1 MCSILRKLFCYKE
14 PKTPLGFC
22 DGPSSKRKTL
32 FCRKCRTIVYQQPYE
47 GENEFHEAVCSGHLK
62 VALRLLAKEGFHVND
77 EDARKWL
84 LGTCA
89 HTDRCPVSG
98 SSSGAG
104 GTTALHFAC
113 FHGHLDLVYF
123 LLFNECE
130 INILDDKN
138 STPLMKAVQSLE
150 TEIVFV
156 LLDNGADP
164 NIKNCNGHLAVY
176 GDSVE
181 IASSLLEFGGNIE
194 ETTEDGLTP
203 LMLALQKRKL
213 LIAEY
218 LITKGANIHVRDG
231 HQRTTLMYG
240 VKWDCPGIV
249 EPLLKRGVDYTLRD
263 EFRWSAIRACFCSC
277 FTKKLSSSPHHKK

>member
-1 MCSILRKLFCYKE
+1 MFSTLRRLFCFKK

-22 DGPSSKRKTL
+22 DGPSSKKETL
-32 FCRKCRTIVYQQPYE
+32 FCSKCRTIVYQQPYE

-77 EDARKWL
+77 EDERN
-84 LGTCA
+84 
-89 HTDRCPVSG
+89 R
-98 SSSGAG
+98 
-104 GTTALHFAC
+104 TALHFAC

-130 INILDDKN
+130 INVLDDEN

-150 TEIVFV
+150 TEIVSV

-164 NIKNCNGHLAVY
+164 NIKDCNGQTAIHLAVY

-194 ETTEDGLTP
+194 ETTEVEFS
-203 LMLALQKRKL
+203 KRILKYLKTL
-213 LIAEY
+213 LSWCRVQGQFPCLE
-218 LITKGANIHVRDG
+218 V
-231 HQRTTLMYG
+231 Q
-240 VKWDCPGIV
+240 
-249 EPLLKRGVDYTLRD
+249 
-263 EFRWSAIRACFCSC
+263 EFLDS
-277 FTKKLSSSPHHKK
+277 